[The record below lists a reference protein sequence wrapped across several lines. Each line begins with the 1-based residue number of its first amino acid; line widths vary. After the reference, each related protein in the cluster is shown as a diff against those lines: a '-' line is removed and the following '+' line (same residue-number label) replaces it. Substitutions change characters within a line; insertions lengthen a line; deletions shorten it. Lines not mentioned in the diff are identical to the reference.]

1 MDLSLL
7 KDNLSDYATFG
18 KNIGTALQSIPELLG
33 SILYFFDNIG
43 DISEATQG
51 GFEALSN

>member
-18 KNIGTALQSIPELLG
+18 KNIGTALQDAPALLTSI
-33 SILYFFDNIG
+33 IDFFTGFGDNADTTEG
-43 DISEATQG
+43 N
-51 GFEALSN
+51 FKALSN

>member
-7 KDNLSDYATFG
+7 KDNLADFATFG

-33 SILYFFDNIG
+33 GILYFFDNAG
-43 DISEATQG
+43 NLADETG
-51 GFEALSN
+51 NGFEALSN

>member
-18 KNIGTALQSIPELLG
+18 KNIGTALQTIPTLLN
-33 SILYFFDNIG
+33 SILDFFTGFGDNADTTG
-43 DISEATQG
+43 KA
-51 GFEALSN
+51 FENLSS

>member
-18 KNIGTALQSIPELLG
+18 KNIGTALQSIPTVLKSDRSHVVL
-33 SILYFFDNIG
+33 
-43 DISEATQG
+43 
-51 GFEALSN
+51 